1 MAVREKCV
9 PLRIESRK
17 SHTLGIFVNDCFK
30 KLLHKF
36 RKNRQSRRYF
46 ANCCNAG
53 VYNILQAL
61 KVCPVGTTKKGK
73 PLRLTLDILI
83 KI

>member
-36 RKNRQSRRYF
+36 RRKRRSRRDFSNY
-46 ANCCNAG
+46 CDAG
-53 VYNILQAL
+53 IYNTLQAL